1 LSAAAP
7 AATAGIADHAA
18 GPAPTRA
25 LTIRIDLQDHGVVHV
40 RLALNGN
47 ALSLRMRADREEIA
61 EQLRHDHLKL
71 SDTLSAAGYDT
82 EIVAIEGKRNEVTP
96 LQGSDTAS
104 PVGTGADGA
113 ANADRGAGGE
123 NRRPTARQ
131 PQEPNQGFGENLS
144 PHDQED
150 HETRNIAQRRAG
162 ALYV

>member
-1 LSAAAP
+1 
-7 AATAGIADHAA
+7 
-18 GPAPTRA
+18 
-25 LTIRIDLQDHGVVHV
+25 
-40 RLALNGN
+40 LNGN

-61 EQLRHDHLKL
+61 EQLRQDHHKL

-82 EIVAIEGKRNEVTP
+82 EIVAIEGRRNDVTP
-96 LQGSDTAS
+96 PPGNDAAS
-104 PVGTGADGA
+104 PAGADGA

-131 PQEPNQGFGENLS
+131 TQAPDQGSGENFH

-150 HETRNIAQRRAG
+150 HEPRNIAQRRAG